1 MPRTWFQ
8 PPRVPLAR
16 QRSGAIPRSIQQ
28 ADPAPDSREVDWR
41 MSTWVVVLVKDFES
55 AKQGLGPAI
64 DPHQRMVLAR
74 RNASRA
80 IRAAGAAEH
89 GLVVAGSDEAAA
101 LAAELGAEVL
111 IEPRQEGQN
120 VAAQRG
126 LARATQ
132 NGADAVLLLSS
143 DLPLVT
149 KKSVRDLLRE
159 ASRLAPPV
167 AVAVPATGRGRTN
180 ALYLHPP
187 PSIGLHF
194 AADSL
199 PAFPRHAA
207 GLGVRFEI
215 HISPAMALDLDEPAD
230 LARLR
235 RAVCIAS
242 SFLRSR
248 AFLTSMPATISESSS
263 ARGRSSNQPMCWW
276 SRRRWCLNLRER
288 SGIYPLWLPVT
299 RRSESPSS

>member
-1 MPRTWFQ
+1 
-8 PPRVPLAR
+8 
-16 QRSGAIPRSIQQ
+16 
-28 ADPAPDSREVDWR
+28 
-41 MSTWVVVLVKDFES
+41 VVLVKDFEF
-55 AKQGLGPAI
+55 AKQRLGPAL
-64 DPHQRMVLAR
+64 DPHQRRALAR

-89 GLVVAGSDEAAA
+89 RLVVAGSDEAAA

-126 LARATQ
+126 LARAIE
-132 NGADAVLLLSS
+132 NDADAVLLLSS

-159 ASRLAPPV
+159 ASKLAPPV
-167 AVAVPATGRGRTN
+167 AVAVPATGRGGTN

-187 PSIGLHF
+187 RAIGLHF
-194 AADSL
+194 GADSL
-199 PAFPRHAA
+199 VAFRREAQ

-235 RAVCIAS
+235 RAV
-242 SFLRSR
+242 
-248 AFLTSMPATISESSS
+248 
-263 ARGRSSNQPMCWW
+263 
-276 SRRRWCLNLRER
+276 
-288 SGIYPLWLPVT
+288 
-299 RRSESPSS
+299 